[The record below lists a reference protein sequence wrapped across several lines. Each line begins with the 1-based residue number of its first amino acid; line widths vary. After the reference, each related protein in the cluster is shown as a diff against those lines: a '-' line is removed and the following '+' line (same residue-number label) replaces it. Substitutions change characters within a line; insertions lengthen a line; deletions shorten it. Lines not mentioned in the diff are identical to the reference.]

1 MKNICTVLI
10 ILLPYLGK
18 AQQTLVETFGTVS
31 ATTTIAAHEAAGNF
45 DLDDL
50 TYSGTSSIRNTSS
63 SSGYSGAS
71 GGANVFFPG
80 NINATLTVQRFSPNL
95 SCAGVNATT
104 ITVGLRKEDIGENGN
119 NFTFQYSTDGGSTW
133 SVSVGV
139 SPLLPVG
146 TGTTGW
152 YLRSWNTP
160 GNANAF
166 RFQNTSSLSTF
177 RIDDLV
183 ITNNNAGCSL
193 PVRLI
198 SFKSEAQATGIE
210 LSWQTGEEIGNSH
223 FDIERSTDAQHFES
237 IGRVS
242 GKGNSS
248 VKQVYSFFD
257 ASPKNGPNYYRLKQI
272 DFDGKFEYSRIVSA
286 AFIGTGIF
294 KVYPN
299 PVSSMLRIELPGET
313 EIGSAFLYD
322 LTGCRVKEFSTAAL
336 KLEGIDNGIYFL
348 QVQTKDGRI
357 FRERIL
363 KMN

>member
-31 ATTTIAAHEAAGNF
+31 VTTTIAAHEAAGNF

-50 TYSGTSSIRNTSS
+50 TYSGTSGIRNTSP

-71 GGANVFFPG
+71 GGANVFFT
-80 NINATLTVQRFSPNL
+80 NNVSATLTVQGYTPTT
-95 SCAGVNATT
+95 SCAGPNATT
-104 ITVGLRKEDIGENGN
+104 VTIGLRKEDIGENGN
-119 NFTFQYSTDGGSTW
+119 NLIFQYSTDGGSTW
-133 SVSVGV
+133 SAAVGV
-139 SPLLPVG
+139 SPFLPVG

-152 YLRSWNTP
+152 YLRSWNAP

-210 LSWQTGEEIGNSH
+210 LTWQTGEEIGNSH
-223 FDIERSTDAQHFES
+223 FDIERSTDARHFEG

-272 DFDGKFEYSRIVSA
+272 DFDGTFEYSRIISA
-286 AFIGTGIF
+286 AFTGTGIF
-294 KVYPN
+294 KAYPN
-299 PVSSMLRIELPGET
+299 PVSSVLTIELPNAAAIE
-313 EIGSAFLYD
+313 SAFLYD
-322 LTGCRVKEFSTAAL
+322 LLGRKVKEFSTDAL
-336 KLEGIDNGIYFL
+336 KLEGIDNGVYFL
-348 QVQTKDGRI
+348 HVYTTDGRT